1 MKSFDHYKEM
11 AGRGVE
17 EVFGTEIP
25 PEESIW
31 KNIGIIA
38 DSQEHKFQKFTAF
51 LRIAKGIVPDSVQ
64 EKYRESLYDT
74 SKLPFNLE
82 EFSYEGRIG
91 MGGENY
97 VFLFESREKDV
108 PSFVFKADYKDSC
121 NADDLLE
128 VARGRKKEY
137 EWMKEQFSEM
147 PDLIPEEHF
156 LITEN
161 PKKDRCGIVASVQK
175 FMGHNLKDLLST
187 PLEEVQEMCRENK
200 ELRRDI
206 KKFAS
211 INMKMYEEGN
221 IIDLL
226 GKKNVVCA
234 KNEEEKERLI
244 LLDPHVTFSGDVD
257 KTDPHTFEFVKER
270 LVRLVHIAE
279 EI

>member
-25 PEESIW
+25 PEESMW
-31 KNIGIIA
+31 KNIGVIA
-38 DSQEHKFQKFTAF
+38 DPQEHKFQKFTAF
-51 LRIAKGIVPDSVQ
+51 LRIAKGIVPDFIQ

-74 SKLPFNLE
+74 SKLPFNFE
-82 EFSYEGRIG
+82 GFSYEGRIG

-97 VFLFESREKDV
+97 VFLFESKEKDI
-108 PSFVFKADYKDSC
+108 PSFVFKVDYRDSS
-121 NADDLLE
+121 DTEDLLKT
-128 VARGRKKEY
+128 AKKRKNEY

-161 PKKDRCGIVASVQK
+161 PKKDRRGIVASVQK
-175 FMGHNLKDLLST
+175 FMGHDIRDFLST
-187 PLEEVQEMCRENK
+187 PLEDIRQMCEKNRELK
-200 ELRRDI
+200 MDI

-211 INMKMYEEGN
+211 INAKMYEEGN

-226 GKKNVVCA
+226 GRKNVVCV
-234 KNEEEKERLI
+234 KDEGGREKLI
-244 LLDPHVTFSGDVD
+244 FLDPHVTFSGDSN
-257 KTDPHTFEFVKER
+257 KTDPHIFEFAKER
-270 LVRLVHIAE
+270 LVRLLRIAE
-279 EI
+279 EV